1 MDYKA
6 INNAIIAYEALTP
19 KEVQK
24 QIIPIIKSYDRKY
37 LSEKINVAPDTLVNM
52 TKRIFVDMDKKPS
65 FTNYI
70 KIMAIGINDGTAPTQ
85 QRTQQRK
92 RFLTDAEIEER
103 RQKREEEKAEKIRV
117 REVKREV
124 TKQKNREYA
133 KAYYQ
138 NVTKAKRKNKE
149 V

>member
-19 KEVQK
+19 EEVQK

-37 LSEKINVAPDTLVNM
+37 LSEIINIAPDTLINM
-52 TKRIFVDMDKKPS
+52 TKRVFVDMDKKPS
-65 FTNYI
+65 FTTYV
-70 KIMAIGINDGTAPTQ
+70 KIMAIGINDGAAPTQ
-85 QRTQQRK
+85 QRK
-92 RFLTDAEIEER
+92 RILTDAEIEER
-103 RQKREEEKAEKIRV
+103 RQKRKAEKAEKIRL
-117 REVKREV
+117 KDA
-124 TKQKNREYA
+124 QKESTRQRHKEYA